1 MKTDASEYAL
11 VGTEACDPNLFYSE
25 NPMMTDVSN
34 KIENARARALEA
46 ISLLVLSHRVT
57 VERIQIAACHP
68 IFDSKNG

>member
-46 ISLLVLSHRVT
+46 ISLLV
-57 VERIQIAACHP
+57 
-68 IFDSKNG
+68 